1 MLAMP
6 NNTLCQCLWFLME
19 NRHWTAPSTFTEN
32 TGLHANY
39 HGKIRNNNYN
49 NMGIGVLMAICV
61 GMKLRLCLIEKI
73 CDKSDHKLNRFQ
85 DPDKTYYRILER
97 FPGISLNDFNGM
109 LEAANLPELG
119 TKEKVS

>member
-1 MLAMP
+1 
-6 NNTLCQCLWFLME
+6 ME

-61 GMKLRLCLIEKI
+61 GMKLRLCLIKKI